1 MLKELASDSQMYCLS
16 SLCLVVTT
24 TLSATATKI
33 KPVIKK
39 IATMTPRTERTQES
53 RVESYTKLADEI
65 ACILAGGFR
74 VLHFAQEISC
84 PGFSDCA
91 KISD

>member
-1 MLKELASDSQMYCLS
+1 
-16 SLCLVVTT
+16 
-24 TLSATATKI
+24 
-33 KPVIKK
+33 
-39 IATMTPRTERTQES
+39 MTPRTERTQES